1 MRALRQYALV
11 IVATVVVVVLF
22 WFRPGGVDGPRP
34 TAVPAEGKG
43 FDHAAFADV
52 LPAVVGADGMVDY
65 GALRRSPAALDHY
78 LGQLRATSPASAPHR
93 FPGTDDRLAYYLNA
107 YNAFVLGAVRE
118 HCPLDDVQSVY
129 LGGGLFWRVSFLM
142 GGVETTLSDLESE
155 RIREVMQNE
164 PAVHFALVKG
174 AVGFPALARTPYRG
188 DTVRAELAALAA
200 RVARDPR
207 FVKQEGDTLKVSQL
221 FEWYLADFGGDVV
234 AWVKSVA
241 PEVIEGTPTKV
252 EYVPFDW
259 SLNGRC

>member
-1 MRALRQYALV
+1 MRVLRQYALV
-11 IVATVVVVVLF
+11 IVATVLVVVLF

-34 TAVPAEGKG
+34 PAVPADGKG
-43 FDHAAFADV
+43 FEHDALGEA
-52 LPAVVGADGMVDY
+52 LRPVVSADGRIDY
-65 GALRRSPAALDHY
+65 AALRQAPAALDRY

-93 FPGTDDRLAYYLNA
+93 FPGADERLAYYLNA
-107 YNAFVLGAVRE
+107 YNAFVVAAVRD
-118 HCPLDDVQSVY
+118 HCPVGDVQSVY
-129 LGGGLFWRVSFLM
+129 LGGGLFWRISFLI

-174 AVGFPALARTPYRG
+174 AQGFPALPPTPYRG